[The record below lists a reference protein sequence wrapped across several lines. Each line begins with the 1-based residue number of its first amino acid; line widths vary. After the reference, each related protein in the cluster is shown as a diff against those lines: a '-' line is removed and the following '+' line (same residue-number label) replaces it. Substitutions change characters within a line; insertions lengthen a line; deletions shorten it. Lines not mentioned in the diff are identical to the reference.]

1 MFSMTKT
8 SKDNL
13 LQSEV
18 HLESKDTSIIMKKSI
33 NIAAFSLEN
42 CQITNDSYEIKT
54 KQKNLK
60 ESEKQEKMQIEIES
74 SEVSKSEYQ
83 QMKPTIAELKN
94 IEFRVEKL
102 KTEDKESK
110 SFSDITLHQ
119 TNVPEYKMIPIADKF
134 VSFIHNAS

>member
-1 MFSMTKT
+1 MFSMTKA

-13 LQSEV
+13 LQSEA

-33 NIAAFSLEN
+33 NTTAFSLEN

-60 ESEKQEKMQIEIES
+60 ESEKQEKTQIEIGS
-74 SEVSKSEYQ
+74 SKVSKSEYQ

-119 TNVPEYKMIPIADKF
+119 TNVPEYKMITISDKF
-134 VSFIHNAS
+134 VSFNHT

>member
-1 MFSMTKT
+1 MFSMTKA

-13 LQSEV
+13 LQNEV

-33 NIAAFSLEN
+33 NTTAFSLEN
-42 CQITNDSYEIKT
+42 CQITHDSYEIKT

-60 ESEKQEKMQIEIES
+60 ESEKQEKTQIEIGS
-74 SEVSKSEYQ
+74 SKVSKLEYQ

-119 TNVPEYKMIPIADKF
+119 NNVPEYKMIPISDKF
-134 VSFIHNAS
+134 VSFNHT